1 MDDLSRN
8 LERLGEA
15 VSDVADRAARPD
27 DLAEARERWQLGSR
41 ARRPGSASRRPALLA
56 AAAAC
61 LVAAFAV
68 LSVLHRGDRVSF
80 VVGSPPARGDVG
92 AWVAANG
99 EAPLTMRFSEGTSF
113 TLTPG
118 ARVRV
123 TGTTRRGATILLERG
138 TVGAAVVHTGS
149 DTQWNL
155 QAGPFEV
162 HVTGTAFDA
171 SWDPTGEVF
180 TLAMREGVVVVQ
192 GPLLQPG
199 REIRAGEQLR
209 VSVRDG
215 SLELRAGSSDRP
227 AAPPATTS
235 NGSSPETPAAAPGPT
250 APAPPEG
257 ASASPAA
264 PARSVAVGAQPSD
277 DGAASG
283 AKPRAPAGAGAEPT
297 WRDLAAAGKYGEALA
312 AAERAGFA
320 QEIER
325 ASSPDLVLL
334 ADTAR
339 YAAKPALARQALLAQ
354 RRRFG
359 VRGSSA
365 FVLGKIAADQQGAA
379 ADAVRWFET
388 YLSEEPNGALAEQAL
403 GRILELER
411 GDATAERYLARYPH
425 GAHAALARS
434 LLRP

>member
-1 MDDLSRN
+1 
-8 LERLGEA
+8 
-15 VSDVADRAARPD
+15 
-27 DLAEARERWQLGSR
+27 
-41 ARRPGSASRRPALLA
+41 
-56 AAAAC
+56 
-61 LVAAFAV
+61 
-68 LSVLHRGDRVSF
+68 
-80 VVGSPPARGDVG
+80 
-92 AWVAANG
+92 
-99 EAPLTMRFSEGTSF
+99 MRFSEGTSF
-113 TLTPG
+113 TLSPG

-123 TGTTRRGATILLERG
+123 TETTRHGATILLERG
-138 TVGAAVVHTGS
+138 SVGAAVIHLGS

-155 QAGPFEV
+155 RAGPFEV
-162 HVTGTAFDA
+162 HVTGTAFDV
-171 SWDPTGEVF
+171 SWDPSGEVF
-180 TLAMREGVVVVQ
+180 SLAMREGVVVVR

-199 REIRAGEQLR
+199 REMRAGEQLR

-215 SLELRAGSSDRP
+215 SFELRAGTVDPRAALEASSRE
-227 AAPPATTS
+227 APVA
-235 NGSSPETPAAAPGPT
+235 
-250 APAPPEG
+250 APAPPAPSPPEG
-257 ASASPAA
+257 PSAS
-264 PARSVAVGAQPSD
+264 SVAAARATAVPAPPSH
-277 DGAASG
+277 
-283 AKPRAPAGAGAEPT
+283 EPS
-297 WRDLAAAGKYGEALA
+297 WRDLAAAGKYGDALA